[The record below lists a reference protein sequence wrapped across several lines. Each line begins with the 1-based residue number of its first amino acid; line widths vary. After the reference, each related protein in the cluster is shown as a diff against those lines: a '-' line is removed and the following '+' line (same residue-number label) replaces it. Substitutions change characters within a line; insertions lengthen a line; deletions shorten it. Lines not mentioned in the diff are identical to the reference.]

1 MISIDDF
8 KKLEIKTAKVL
19 TAERVAGSDKLL
31 RLRVDAGPEIGERQI
46 IAGIG
51 NQYEPENL
59 IGKTIVVL
67 VNLEPR
73 ILMGLESRGMI
84 LAASDGETISLLAPD
99 KDIQLGAVIR

>member
-84 LAASDGETISLLAPD
+84 LAASDGETIAMLTPD
-99 KDIQLGAVIR
+99 KEMPQGSIIR